1 VSVTAFLIFALT
13 EFFLSLSPGPAV
25 FLVVSQGIRGGFRS
39 SVAGTLGI
47 LVGNAIYFALSA
59 LGIGAVL
66 LTSQTLFL
74 IIKWCGAAYLIFL
87 GIQLLYSSRPNPRQS
102 ADVQLDEKSVELPR
116 GKLFRQGMLMQ
127 LANPQ
132 AILYFVAILPQFMD
146 MRSAPVPQLL
156 VLGFI
161 SVFIEFP
168 ILLGYGWLAEKGGSW
183 LKRGRFAQWI
193 DRIGGLFLVAAG
205 VKLALTEQI

>member
-1 VSVTAFLIFALT
+1 MTVTAFLLFAAT

-25 FLVVSQGIRGGFRS
+25 LLVVSQGIRGGFRS
-39 SVAGTLGI
+39 SIAGTLGI
-47 LVGNAIYFALSA
+47 LVGNAIYFVLSA
-59 LGIGAVL
+59 LGIGAIL

-74 IIKWCGAAYLIFL
+74 VIKWCGAAYLVFL
-87 GIQLLYSSRPNPRQS
+87 GAQLLYNSFQRT
-102 ADVQLDEKSVELPR
+102 ADQHDEKSLTLPR
-116 GKLFRQGMLMQ
+116 AQLFRQGLLMQ

-168 ILLGYGWLAEKGGSW
+168 ILLVYGWLAEKGGAW

-193 DRIGGLFLVAAG
+193 DRVGGAFLIGAG
-205 VKLALTEQI
+205 VKLALTKQG